1 MDKPSLQID
10 IETMGSSTYLTPLG
24 DIDLSKS
31 TELRNALRPVLEAK
45 PNSIIVDLSH
55 VPYMDSSAIATL
67 IEGLQL
73 AKLSDIE
80 FILCALTTGV
90 QSIIELA
97 KLDQIFTIHKSRDQS
112 LGE

>member
-1 MDKPSLQID
+1 MDNSSLQIEF
-10 IETMGSSTYLTPLG
+10 ETIGTSAVISIIG

-31 TELRNALRPVLEAK
+31 TELRSAIRPILDSKPSKIIIDLE
-45 PNSIIVDLSH
+45 H

-73 AKLSDIE
+73 SKLSNIE
-80 FILCALTTGV
+80 FVLCSLSEGV
-90 QSIIELA
+90 RSIIELA
-97 KLDQIFTIHKSRDQS
+97 RLDQIFTIFDSREHT